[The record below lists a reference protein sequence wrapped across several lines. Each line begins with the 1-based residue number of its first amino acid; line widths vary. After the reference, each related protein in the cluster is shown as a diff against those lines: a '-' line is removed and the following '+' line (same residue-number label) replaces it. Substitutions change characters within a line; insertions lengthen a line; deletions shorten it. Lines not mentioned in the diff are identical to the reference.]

1 MLLRINKIFYFR
13 RLQCTNLV
21 TDNNVSISNRGST
34 RSLTA
39 TFILG
44 LDMGWFFWSSGDKNT
59 EPKPPDRQDRRKCWE
74 SRDAYFA
81 CLDAKGVVK
90 PGDEGTACADVKKPY
105 EKNCA
110 KSWVRSRALCFGE
123 YQIMIAVQVDYF
135 NQRRV
140 LAEQQKESLAM
151 ANSQAEEARRRKNS
165 SR

>member
-81 CLDAKGVVK
+81 CLDAAGFVK
-90 PGDEGTACADVKKPY
+90 PGDEGKSCSAELKKY
-105 EKNCA
+105 EGSCA
-110 KSWVRSRALCFGE
+110 KSWVCLALILFKRKLLSNEC
-123 YQIMIAVQVDYF
+123 MILF
-135 NQRRV
+135 RLTILTRGGCLRNNKKRR
-140 LAEQQKESLAM
+140 
-151 ANSQAEEARRRKNS
+151 
-165 SR
+165 